1 MSFGTYFVTFFG
13 YAQNNSNIYSVI
25 PSLANECFMKKLC
38 SLSIILICTFLSY
51 SQQTHFFNDPH
62 QKFNEAKEYFQKE
75 QYNLAYPI
83 LKELQASVN
92 ETEKIN
98 NPVMVQEINYYTV
111 VSELK
116 QNEGRAEQH
125 AKEYVELTK
134 NNARVQMMN
143 FHLAEYYFRKQ
154 QFADAAQLYEGANI
168 ANLNNR

>member
-1 MSFGTYFVTFFG
+1 MSFRMQFVPFFG
-13 YAQNNSNIYSVI
+13 PTQNNSNIYSVI
-25 PSLANECFMKKLC
+25 PSLANGCFMKKLC
-38 SLSIILICTFLSY
+38 SLSLILICSFLSF
-51 SQQTHFFNDPH
+51 SQQTYTFNDPY

-92 ETEKIN
+92 EAEKIN
-98 NPVMVQEINYYTV
+98 NPVMVQEINYYTI

-125 AKEYVELTK
+125 AREYVDLTK

-143 FHLAEYYFRKQ
+143 FHLAEYFFRKQ
-154 QFADAAQLYEGANI
+154 
-168 ANLNNR
+168 